1 MIHLIF
7 YKLYFEFYIN
17 CGIYKNFKAGYECF
31 IKFYSQ
37 KMIMTLILPF
47 FIFRNFF
54 GFRVF
59 FY

>member
-31 IKFYSQ
+31 IKILYS
-37 KMIMTLILPF
+37 KNDYDINLTF
-47 FIFRNFF
+47 FHF
-54 GFRVF
+54 
-59 FY
+59 